1 MDKFVPYNNCK
12 AVCYVDGE
20 YMVKRVEIYF
30 VLTYH
35 IIYKNGTFSLFY
47 DRLSKI
53 TYCLLNYFFKA
64 NLQIPFCS
72 PLASE
77 LKMVAKIPQINRKIS
92 ILTISYYNFS
102 LCLRVSITWIFSLM
116 YCINKTLTRTYKRN
130 YTILIHGYN
139 IFIRTFPFDIFI

>member
-77 LKMVAKIPQINRKIS
+77 LKMVAKIPQIDACYGCSGPK
-92 ILTISYYNFS
+92 S
-102 LCLRVSITWIFSLM
+102 LLNQAVPVAIVHLSLQ
-116 YCINKTLTRTYKRN
+116 
-130 YTILIHGYN
+130 
-139 IFIRTFPFDIFI
+139 